1 MCGVCIDLR
10 TVKLAVDGLSPCH
23 SPEPCL
29 QLDRHN
35 EILLPFYARSDMKKG
50 CLLWIVALNPK
61 GNSFDRTKSK
71 IMRNV
76 EKPTEKNRGNQLL
89 DISVE

>member
-1 MCGVCIDLR
+1 MGGVCIDLR

-61 GNSFDRTKSK
+61 GNSFDRTKSE
-71 IMRNV
+71 IMRKRREIGETNFWTV
-76 EKPTEKNRGNQLL
+76 L
-89 DISVE
+89 